1 MADEI
6 KGSVFDLEIVPTVN
20 MASID
25 ELEERL
31 NKLDEWN
38 GKNIQIEPEISKD
51 TQNSWYDAIQDFQD
65 FVDSITVPIK
75 VNIQGDIKQLT
86 KDLSGLKKLLDDPTF
101 LKIEAGASAP
111 QVAKK
116 PASTTKPQESKNT
129 VKTTTDYSDDS
140 YYAKELISALKEV
153 SNEYTTTLNRFLKR
167 VESFNSEFQD
177 PKEFRSANPLVK
189 TKESNGLAVNANDYA
204 KDMVM
209 ISNEILKTY
218 QQSVKA
224 NDDSA
229 ENIRKMLAEIGE
241 TPETLKE
248 TIAKKIDENANK
260 LKSIAKIGGDNG
272 AYTKSQVDRVLSRQF
287 NGSKGVSQKYEI
299 LRDSRT
305 EDLKLS
311 ARIASPPKPIR
322 TDDIKSAVIE
332 NVARM
337 ISENTQ
343 AVKDNT
349 AVEKNDTI
357 EDSKVLSG
365 ASDNSGGNKGSNLKA
380 ALEKMISAIKRTND
394 TVNRLAEKIDQ
405 FVNAE
410 INNQNERLAES
421 YAMSED
427 KIGTDVESPLN
438 KPNNDTGWTAA
449 EYKLIGNAIIN
460 IQGNISGI
468 KEFLTNSPHGGGT
481 PTPQTPNPSPTPR
494 KPANPQLPNRNAGQ
508 MLNEVEGILPD
519 VQQEIKELQFLISST
534 GGIEDSLLSDK
545 DAQDLLSKLE
555 AIRDKLIQVD
565 NIATRKNPSVKALTD
580 ADTFLTEADK
590 EYSNIQIP
598 GFVSN
603 YYDMFNLDSSVYNA
617 EQALEKLTALRDELN
632 NAHVDTSAYDDAIKK
647 ISDSIEKVKSTEEY
661 WLSQKLDASGLKAAE
676 DAIDNVNDSLRN
688 VIKSVDTL
696 TSHSENEYSDI
707 LSFKNEVSE
716 IDKLE
721 KKLTELDR
729 VIKKAKREGVD
740 LSSVTLG
747 NGQTLADAE
756 STIARY
762 FSEKDSIGNYTPSQ
776 FTSETEFKNYRN
788 DVITNLVEPIKVYA
802 DTLNETKYA
811 VDQLIDENNKLAK
824 SAKEYN
830 QDLSFK
836 TKISS
841 RISSLETWGDLNSKA
856 LSIPENAA
864 KYANFMDQLRNGLI
878 TSDAELRQFN
888 SEFAAFNTEIVL
900 AGKNGKTTGSILT
913 AMFKKFGGWTLVTRT
928 ITQGIRL
935 MKDMVTQVKEV
946 DTAMVNLRK
955 VTDASEQSLLKYQKT
970 VQKSSIALGTSL
982 TDQIDSTAIFSRLG
996 YQLDEA
1002 EKLGEIASKYKTV
1015 AEDLDINTASE
1026 SIISTMKAYQSM
1038 GDTAEEIVD
1047 KFNYVG
1053 NNFAVSSSGLGE
1065 SLQRSASSLVAANNT
1080 LSEAIALTTAGN
1092 EIIQDPEKM
1101 GTSLKTISAR
1111 IRGAKSE
1118 LEEEGEEM
1126 TMTVSKLRDEIKSIS
1141 GVEIML
1147 DEHSFRST
1155 YDILNDLSKVWKDL
1169 NDTDQARIGEML
1181 GGKVGINT
1189 VYAMLENFETA
1200 RDVVKELNEGM
1211 AEGSADRELETAL
1224 DSIQGKLNQ
1233 IQSVWQTLSTNV
1245 VDSELV
1251 KDGLDW
1257 VVKFGEG
1264 LNDILDVLKDMKG
1277 LGTGLL
1283 AFGGMTALQAQLKNK
1298 TGSGRVKM
1306 FALDKYARVSSG
1318 GNTERVRTVLVCGKR
1333 ALEKLPKLAHCVT
1346 SFMNLVREGW
1356 LRYRLIRSQAY
1367 LVGRFREY
1375 NGRAAR
1381 VVMGYSRQLRER
1393 SKIIRSDSLL
1403 RWKKAINIV

>member
-6 KGSVFDLEIVPTVN
+6 KGGVFDLEIVPTVN

-75 VNIQGDIKQLT
+75 VDIQGDIKQLT
-86 KDLSGLKKLLDDPTF
+86 KDLGGLKKLLDDLPVS
-101 LKIEAGASAP
+101 KIEVGASAP

-116 PASTTKPQESKNT
+116 PVSTTKPQESKNT

-167 VESFNSEFQD
+167 VESFNSDFQD

-209 ISNEILKTY
+209 ISNEILKIY

-248 TIAKKIDENANK
+248 TIAKKIDENADK

-287 NGSKGVSQKYEI
+287 DGSKGFSQKYEI

-311 ARIASPPKPIR
+311 ARTASPPKPIR

-337 ISENTQ
+337 IAENTQ

-349 AVEKNDTI
+349 TVEKNDTI
-357 EDSKVLSG
+357 EDNKAPIGDSK
-365 ASDNSGGNKGSNLKA
+365 NGGNNKGSNLKTY
-380 ALEKMISAIKRTND
+380 LENMISAIQITSK
-394 TVNRLAEKIDQ
+394 TVNRLGEKIDQ
-405 FVNAE
+405 FVDAE

-449 EYKLIGNAIIN
+449 EYELIGGAIID
-460 IQGNISGI
+460 IQGDISEI
-468 KEFLTNSPHGGGT
+468 KEFLTNSPLSFDVEPITQKIDEVITALSTIDTTLNKGIPIANNTPTPSGGTPNGGGT

-508 MLNEVEGILPD
+508 MLNEVEGMLPD

-1053 NNFAVSSSGLGE
+1053 NNFAISSSGIGE
-1065 SLQRSASSLVAANNT
+1065 SMQRSASSLVAANNT
-1080 LSEAIALTTAGN
+1080 LSEAIALTTSAN
-1092 EIIQDPEKM
+1092 EIVQNPESV
-1101 GTSLKTISAR
+1101 GVALKTMSAR

-1126 TMTVSKLRDEIKSIS
+1126 TMTVSKLREEIKSLS
-1141 GVEIML
+1141 GV
-1147 DEHSFRST
+1147 
-1155 YDILNDLSKVWKDL
+1155 
-1169 NDTDQARIGEML
+1169 
-1181 GGKVGINT
+1181 
-1189 VYAMLENFETA
+1189 
-1200 RDVVKELNEGM
+1200 DVM
-1211 AEGSADRELETAL
+1211 ID
-1224 DSIQGKLNQ
+1224 D
-1233 IQSVWQTLSTNV
+1233 
-1245 VDSELV
+1245 
-1251 KDGLDW
+1251 
-1257 VVKFGEG
+1257 
-1264 LNDILDVLKDMKG
+1264 
-1277 LGTGLL
+1277 
-1283 AFGGMTALQAQLKNK
+1283 
-1298 TGSGRVKM
+1298 
-1306 FALDKYARVSSG
+1306 
-1318 GNTERVRTVLVCGKR
+1318 
-1333 ALEKLPKLAHCVT
+1333 
-1346 SFMNLVREGW
+1346 
-1356 LRYRLIRSQAY
+1356 
-1367 LVGRFREY
+1367 
-1375 NGRAAR
+1375 
-1381 VVMGYSRQLRER
+1381 
-1393 SKIIRSDSLL
+1393 
-1403 RWKKAINIV
+1403 

>member
-75 VNIQGDIKQLT
+75 VDIQGDIKQLT
-86 KDLSGLKKLLDDPTF
+86 KDLRGLKKLLDDLPVS
-101 LKIEAGASAP
+101 KIEVGSSAP

-177 PKEFRSANPLVK
+177 PKEFRSANSLVK

-365 ASDNSGGNKGSNLKA
+365 ASDNSGGN
-380 ALEKMISAIKRTND
+380 
-394 TVNRLAEKIDQ
+394 
-405 FVNAE
+405 
-410 INNQNERLAES
+410 
-421 YAMSED
+421 
-427 KIGTDVESPLN
+427 
-438 KPNNDTGWTAA
+438 
-449 EYKLIGNAIIN
+449 IGNAIIN

-1245 VDSELV
+1245 IDSELV

-1257 VVKFGEG
+1257 VVKFGEE

-1318 GNTERVRTVLVCGKR
+1318 GNTERVRTVSVRGKR

-1346 SFMNLVREGW
+1346 SFMNLVREGR
-1356 LRYRLIRSQAY
+1356 LRYRIIRSQAY

-1381 VVMGYSRQLRER
+1381 VVMGYSGQLRER

-1403 RWKKAINIV
+1403 RWENAS

>member
-75 VNIQGDIKQLT
+75 VDIQGDIKQLT
-86 KDLSGLKKLLDDPTF
+86 KDLRGLKKLLDDLPVS
-101 LKIEAGASAP
+101 KIEVGSSAP

-365 ASDNSGGNKGSNLKA
+365 ASDNSGGN
-380 ALEKMISAIKRTND
+380 
-394 TVNRLAEKIDQ
+394 
-405 FVNAE
+405 
-410 INNQNERLAES
+410 
-421 YAMSED
+421 
-427 KIGTDVESPLN
+427 
-438 KPNNDTGWTAA
+438 
-449 EYKLIGNAIIN
+449 IGNAIIN

-1245 VDSELV
+1245 IDSELV

-1257 VVKFGEG
+1257 VVKFGEE

-1318 GNTERVRTVLVCGKR
+1318 GNTERVRTVSVRGKR

-1346 SFMNLVREGW
+1346 SFMNLVREGR
-1356 LRYRLIRSQAY
+1356 LRYRIIRSQAY

-1381 VVMGYSRQLRER
+1381 VVMGYSGQLRER

-1403 RWKKAINIV
+1403 RWENAS